1 MQNKKEAHGYLR
13 ISLMWP
19 SLGNS
24 EFRPCIYSRIKKKK
38 KQALL
43 SYLKNREKTTVK
55 GGHWFPID
63 CDRRNSLLP
72 PYRTGVHA
80 DNSIMRVSVT
90 FRMILIYFR
99 ENH

>member
-1 MQNKKEAHGYLR
+1 
-13 ISLMWP
+13 MWP

-38 KQALL
+38 ITGTLE
-43 SYLKNREKTTVK
+43 LKNREKTTVK

-72 PYRTGVHA
+72 PDRTGVHA
-80 DNSIMRVSVT
+80 DNSIMRVAVT